1 MATQDNLQSIM
12 TGFDGTMAM
21 IAKTAGIYGGAPGE
35 VFAASF
41 GVMNGTITGVVSFE
55 GSAQVR
61 ADLEKAVVGVGAGY
75 LADVLAAAGIRMAL
89 AAAIGGTAA
98 AVSPVLIVGAGAAAL
113 VAGLN
118 GDNIYNQYTVVQKAF
133 LKWMIDHNYDTKLSA
148 SINDLYTS
156 AKNWSPPRADPLVL
170 DLDRDGIETI
180 GIGSAANV
188 LFDHD
193 GDGVKTATG
202 WVKADDGMLV
212 LDRNGNGTIDNGGEL
227 FGDQTLVGGV
237 KAANGFAALSA
248 EDTNKNGKFDAGDAN
263 FTKVRIWQD
272 KNSDGVSQTDEL
284 RTLSELGTPQRGLF
298 CYAIHLLT
306 STASNNQNFKNKRR
320 VA

>member
-1 MATQDNLQSIM
+1 MSFLASNAGLQTSLIDLVSKIHNGTETRNDYINVLKDIGVLGVGVVGLTNLAGITSVGLIPLIAVGVSLAVWDYVDGHPELVQEMKDIFNNPANLKEWVDIWDFFNDEYNIQDN
-12 TGFDGTMAM
+12 
-21 IAKTAGIYGGAPGE
+21 
-35 VFAASF
+35 V
-41 GVMNGTITGVVSFE
+41 N
-55 GSAQVR
+55 
-61 ADLEKAVVGVGAGY
+61 
-75 LADVLAAAGIRMAL
+75 
-89 AAAIGGTAA
+89 
-98 AVSPVLIVGAGAAAL
+98 
-113 VAGLN
+113 N
-118 GDNIYNQYTVVQKAF
+118 
-133 LKWMIDHNYDTKLSA
+133 
-148 SINDLYTS
+148 LYTS

-170 DLDRDGIETI
+170 DLDGDGIETI

-188 LFDHD
+188 LFDYD

-227 FGDQTLVGGV
+227 FGDQTLVQGV